1 MEAIMQQSL
10 TQYKTF
16 YEVAKSENVSKASRI
31 LLISQPA
38 VSKSIKKLEDSLG
51 VKLFDRTTVG
61 LNLTS
66 EGKLLYE
73 HLTTAFNHINDA
85 ELKLKTFSNIN
96 FGHLRI
102 AASQSLVK
110 HVLMSY
116 INIYAREYPNI
127 RLSVTTMHT
136 NKCYEKLTE
145 KKIDIAFLHKGDI
158 SYKEIEYISLH
169 DIHYCFVASKDYI
182 SYFSKIFPN
191 DQDYFANG
199 NILLLDKK
207 NTTRD
212 YIDKIFE
219 SNKIIPRQIMEV
231 NNTESMVDFA
241 KNGVG
246 IACVIEEFIQDE
258 LDKKQLVKIPVKFK
272 IPKYSVGYAYN
283 KTNMSKEL
291 SDFLTVIN
299 GKNVFTTKKKK
310 NK

>member
-1 MEAIMQQSL
+1 MQQSL

-96 FGHLRI
+96 FGHIRI

-110 HVLMSY
+110 HLLMSY
-116 INIYAREYPNI
+116 ISIYAREHPNI

-136 NKCYEKLTE
+136 TKCFEKLTE
-145 KKIDIAFLHKGDI
+145 KKIDLAFLHKSDV
-158 SYKEIEYISLH
+158 SYKEIEYVPLLE
-169 DIHYCFVASKDYI
+169 IHYCFVASKEYM
-182 SYFSKIFPN
+182 SYFSKVFPN
-191 DQDYFANG
+191 DPDYFANG

-231 NNTESMVDFA
+231 NNTESMIDFA

-246 IACVIEEFIQDE
+246 IACVIEEFVQDE
-258 LDKKQLVKIPVKFK
+258 LDTKQLVKIPIKFK

-283 KTNMSKEL
+283 KTNISKEL
-291 SDFLTVIN
+291 NDFLTVIN
-299 GKNVFTTKKKK
+299 GGKVADSNKKKK
-310 NK
+310 K